1 MSEDVLNEW
10 VNSFVDYIYMKNS
23 HSDHTADSYRR
34 DLMQFVDFLKREN
47 ISSFNDVTYPI
58 VLNFISEIRYGSKML
73 NNRSIARKCSAL
85 RSFCSYLEER
95 KIVIENPFIQVKLGK
110 NKRKLPDF
118 LFVDE
123 IDNLFESIDI
133 SNEMGMRNRV
143 LLELIYASGLRV
155 SEAANLCVGDID
167 LDECFVRVLGKGKKE
182 RIVPFYESI
191 RDLLRTYLQTTRTE
205 IMLKNNQHHNYLFVS
220 LKGEQLTTRGIQYI
234 LNEQV
239 KRSGLSNSVHPH
251 TLRHS
256 FATHLLDGGCDL
268 RIVQELLGHS
278 SLSTT
283 QIYVHTTTQKLK
295 VSYFKT
301 HPRANFK

>member
-1 MSEDVLNEW
+1 MSDNNFNEW
-10 VNSFVDYIYMKNS
+10 VNGFVDYVYSKNS
-23 HSDHTADSYRR
+23 HSENTVESYKR
-34 DLMQFVDFLKREN
+34 DLLQFVEYLNKEN
-47 ISSFNDVTYPI
+47 IQSFNDVTYPI
-58 VLNFISEIRYGSKML
+58 VLNYISVIRYGSKML

-85 RSFCSYLEER
+85 RSFYTYLEER
-95 KIVIENPFIQVKLGK
+95 KVVIENPFVQVKLGK
-110 NKRKLPDF
+110 NERKLPDF

-123 IDNLFESIDI
+123 IDNLFESIDLNTTI
-133 SNEMGMRNRV
+133 GMRNRV

-155 SEAANLCVGDID
+155 SEAVNLKIND
-167 LDECFVRVLGKGKKE
+167 LDLEECFVRILGKGKKE

-191 RDLLRTYLQTTRTE
+191 RDLLKIYIQTTRYE
-205 IMLKNNQHHNYLFVS
+205 IMLQNNQTHSYLFVN
-220 LKGEQLTTRGIQYI
+220 LKGEKLTSRGIQYI

-239 KRSGLSNSVHPH
+239 KKSGLSNSVHPH

-283 QIYVHTTTQKLK
+283 QIYVHTTTKKLK
-295 VSYFKT
+295 DSYFKT
-301 HPRANFK
+301 HPRAKFK

>member
-1 MSEDVLNEW
+1 MSREVLVEW
-10 VNSFVDYIYMKNS
+10 VNSFIDFVYMKNS
-23 HSDHTADSYRR
+23 HSENTADSYKR
-34 DLMQFVDFLKREN
+34 DLLHFVDYLDREH
-47 ISSFNDVTYPI
+47 ISSFNLVTYPM
-58 VLNFISEIRYGSKML
+58 VLNYISEIRYGNKML

-85 RSFCSYLEER
+85 RSFYSYLEER
-95 KIVIENPFIQVKLGK
+95 NIVLDNPFVQVKLGK

-123 IDNLFESIDI
+123 IDTLFESIDI
-133 SNEMGMRNRV
+133 TTEMGMRNRV

-155 SEAANLCVGDID
+155 SEAVNLQIGDVD
-167 LDECFVRVLGKGKKE
+167 LDECFVRILGKGKKE

-191 RDLLRTYLQTTRTE
+191 RDLLKVYLQTTRAE
-205 IMLKNNQHHNYLFVS
+205 ILLKNNKSHNYMFVS
-220 LKGEQLTTRGIQYI
+220 LKGEKLTSRGIQYI

-295 VSYFKT
+295 DSYFKT
-301 HPRANFK
+301 HPRTKLK